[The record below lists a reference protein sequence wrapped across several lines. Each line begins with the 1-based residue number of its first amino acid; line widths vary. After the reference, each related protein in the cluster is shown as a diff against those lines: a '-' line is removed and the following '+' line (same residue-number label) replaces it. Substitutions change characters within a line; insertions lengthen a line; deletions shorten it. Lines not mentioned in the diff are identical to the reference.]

1 MANHLCAQEGLRAE
15 KGRVPF
21 QGMQPQGGGHIRDT
35 HQITDAYTAE
45 RHMLQV
51 GEWPTM
57 KREH

>member
-35 HQITDAYTAE
+35 HQIKGADTAE

-51 GEWPTM
+51 GV
-57 KREH
+57 